1 MAHDAPPPP
10 PTMRDVA
17 RAAGVSPTAVSF
29 VLNERKDGRIS
40 AATQAKVL
48 ERRPS
53 SASDRT

>member
-1 MAHDAPPPP
+1 MTHPPRR